1 MKYKCAHDENKQ
13 VVCIDSAYKFN
24 TYSCIN
30 CGEVMRPRQGDVN
43 IHHFYHYVK
52 ADRANHTLNCSS
64 EHYIHKLAKELFF
77 SAYKDKTT
85 FHLRRNRKQLC
96 SNSKATSNC
105 HKLEPSTINLI
116 SKYPNIEI
124 EKRDDGFVPDI
135 LLSND
140 SGDKLYIEFAYTH
153 SVEKKK
159 ANSGNK
165 IVEIKIEIEED
176 VHKIIK
182 NSLID
187 ASDKNVN
194 LYGFETE
201 NFNCN
206 GECLYEDDTKN
217 VNYIGNDFSNVDINE
232 VSSRSIESYYNKG
245 EYKFLLKTIIDSRLP
260 PAGFAQYDIPTI
272 KKVSYEIYLDGKL
285 IGSSRNQDEVL
296 EIANMHVLKLTPPS
310 LFD

>member
-1 MKYKCAHDENKQ
+1 MKYKYAHDENKQ
-13 VVCIDSAYKFN
+13 VVCIDSAYKFK

-30 CGEVMRPRQGDVN
+30 CGEVMRPRQGDVY

-52 ADRANHTLNCSS
+52 ADRVNHTLNCSP

-77 SAYKDKTT
+77 SAYKDNTT

-105 HKLEPSTINLI
+105 HKLEPSIINLI

-124 EKRDDGFVPDI
+124 EKKDDGFVPDI

-165 IVEIKIEIEED
+165 IAEIKIKTEQD

-187 ASDKNVN
+187 ASDKNVS

-201 NFNCN
+201 SFNCN
-206 GECLYEDDTKN
+206 GECLYEDDAK
-217 VNYIGNDFSNVDINE
+217 YIRNGFSKVDINE
-232 VSSRSIESYYNKG
+232 VSSSSIESYYNKG
-245 EYKFLLKTIIDSRLP
+245 EYKFLLKKIIYSRLP
-260 PAGFAQYDIPTI
+260 PAGFAHYDIPTI
-272 KKVSYEIYLDGKL
+272 KKISYEIYLDGKL
-285 IGSSRNQDEVL
+285 IGSSRTQNEAL
-296 EIANMHVLKLTPPS
+296 EIVNKHVLKLTPPS